1 MDASIELKEKVIEL
15 LKKGVPIGVIVKE
28 YNLPQSTVSTWLSRL
43 RKEQLVPTPLTNI
56 LSAKNNADVINA
68 AEIKIATSISKIVS
82 DDVSDREWI
91 EVQKT
96 ITKELQAVVYKV
108 QSDILP
114 KADSKNN
121 SNKIKSLVNKWAENP
136 FIKKFELQDENKE
149 YPNNCKNTK

>member
-121 SNKIKSLVNKWAENP
+121 SNKIKSIVNKWSENP

>member
-15 LKKGVPIGVIVKE
+15 LKKGVPIGAIVKE

-114 KADSKNN
+114 KTDSKNN
-121 SNKIKSLVNKWAENP
+121 SNKIKSIVDKWAENP
-136 FIKKFELQDENKE
+136 FIKKFELQDER
-149 YPNNCKNTK
+149 

>member
-121 SNKIKSLVNKWAENP
+121 SNKIKSIVNKWAENP

-149 YPNNCKNTK
+149 YPHNCKNTK